1 MFKPAP
7 MMRVTISGLSKDLET
22 VSNNLAEERL
32 IHLVEYGNDCD
43 GFETG
48 ETLSYGEKTSD
59 ALIRVRSLIKM
70 LDVTP
75 MPPSVLRT
83 SEELSNRLNERL
95 DDVENKAVDLRDRI
109 DSVKSTKKITSAM
122 KLVAGARLKRAQIA
136 ATTSRPYVAKIE
148 GLINNITSS
157 VQNIEN
163 LPKIVKGSE
172 SNKIHLIVLITSD
185 RGLCG
190 SFNTAMVKLAKKRI
204 NELLN
209 SNKIVKILCVGKK
222 GYNQLKREYQDIIID
237 TIILPYKSDKVDYEF
252 AQKISHRI
260 LMMHENN
267 EFDFAS
273 IVFSLFQ
280 SPLKQEPQLK
290 QIIPVL
296 NNDEKATKNNLESI
310 DKKISELQSVKL
322 KKGNLTNS
330 RATTREKNAVKIT
343 YPIFQKGKNG
353 DVYAFIYRN
362 FSVEGIMYL
371 YKKTET
377 GWEVFAKVQIFIA

>member
-1 MFKPAP
+1 MPSLKHL
-7 MMRVTISGLSKDLET
+7 RNRISG
-22 VSNNLAEERL
+22 
-32 IHLVEYGNDCD
+32 
-43 GFETG
+43 
-48 ETLSYGEKTSD
+48 
-59 ALIRVRSLIKM
+59 
-70 LDVTP
+70 
-75 MPPSVLRT
+75 
-83 SEELSNRLNERL
+83 
-95 DDVENKAVDLRDRI
+95 
-109 DSVKSTKKITSAM
+109 VKSTKKITSAR

-310 DKKISELQSVKL
+310 DKKIYEYEPEEEYIL
-322 KKGNLTNS
+322 KDLVPLNIS
-330 RATTREKNAVKIT
+330 I
-343 YPIFQKGKNG
+343 Q
-353 DVYAFIYRN
+353 IYRGLLEN
-362 FSVEGIMYL
+362 AAGEEGARMIAMDNATRNAGELIDSLTLNYNRSRQAQITKEL
-371 YKKTET
+371 I
-377 GWEVFAKVQIFIA
+377 EVISGAEAV

>member
-1 MFKPAP
+1 MPSLKHL
-7 MMRVTISGLSKDLET
+7 RNRISG
-22 VSNNLAEERL
+22 
-32 IHLVEYGNDCD
+32 
-43 GFETG
+43 
-48 ETLSYGEKTSD
+48 
-59 ALIRVRSLIKM
+59 
-70 LDVTP
+70 
-75 MPPSVLRT
+75 
-83 SEELSNRLNERL
+83 
-95 DDVENKAVDLRDRI
+95 
-109 DSVKSTKKITSAM
+109 VKSTKKITSAM

-296 NNDEKATKNNLESI
+296 NNDEKTTKNNLESI
-310 DKKISELQSVKL
+310 DKKIYEYEPEEEYIL
-322 KKGNLTNS
+322 KDLVPLNIS
-330 RATTREKNAVKIT
+330 I
-343 YPIFQKGKNG
+343 Q
-353 DVYAFIYRN
+353 IYRGLLEN
-362 FSVEGIMYL
+362 AAGEEGARMTAMDNATRNAGELIDSLTLNYNRSRQAQITKEL
-371 YKKTET
+371 I
-377 GWEVFAKVQIFIA
+377 EVISGAEAV

>member
-1 MFKPAP
+1 MPSLKHL
-7 MMRVTISGLSKDLET
+7 RNRISG
-22 VSNNLAEERL
+22 
-32 IHLVEYGNDCD
+32 
-43 GFETG
+43 
-48 ETLSYGEKTSD
+48 
-59 ALIRVRSLIKM
+59 
-70 LDVTP
+70 
-75 MPPSVLRT
+75 
-83 SEELSNRLNERL
+83 
-95 DDVENKAVDLRDRI
+95 
-109 DSVKSTKKITSAM
+109 VKSTKKITSAM

-190 SFNTAMVKLAKKRI
+190 SFNTAMARLAKKRI

-222 GYNQLKREYQDIIID
+222 GYNQLKREYKDIIID

-310 DKKISELQSVKL
+310 DKKIYEYEPEEEYIL
-322 KKGNLTNS
+322 KDLVPLNIS
-330 RATTREKNAVKIT
+330 I
-343 YPIFQKGKNG
+343 Q
-353 DVYAFIYRN
+353 IYRGLLEN
-362 FSVEGIMYL
+362 AAGEEGARMIAMDNATRNAGELIDSLTLNYNRSRQAQITKEL
-371 YKKTET
+371 I
-377 GWEVFAKVQIFIA
+377 EVISGAEAV

>member
-1 MFKPAP
+1 MPSLKHL
-7 MMRVTISGLSKDLET
+7 RNRISG
-22 VSNNLAEERL
+22 
-32 IHLVEYGNDCD
+32 
-43 GFETG
+43 
-48 ETLSYGEKTSD
+48 
-59 ALIRVRSLIKM
+59 
-70 LDVTP
+70 
-75 MPPSVLRT
+75 
-83 SEELSNRLNERL
+83 
-95 DDVENKAVDLRDRI
+95 
-109 DSVKSTKKITSAM
+109 VKSTKKITSAM

-252 AQKISHRI
+252 AQKISHKI
-260 LMMHENN
+260 LMMHEND

-310 DKKISELQSVKL
+310 DKKIYEYEPEEEYIL
-322 KKGNLTNS
+322 KDLVPLNIS
-330 RATTREKNAVKIT
+330 I
-343 YPIFQKGKNG
+343 Q
-353 DVYAFIYRN
+353 IYRGLLEN
-362 FSVEGIMYL
+362 AAGEEGARMIAMDNATRNAEELIDLLTLNYNRSRQAQITKEL
-371 YKKTET
+371 I
-377 GWEVFAKVQIFIA
+377 EVISGAEAV

>member
-1 MFKPAP
+1 MPSLKHL
-7 MMRVTISGLSKDLET
+7 RNRISG
-22 VSNNLAEERL
+22 
-32 IHLVEYGNDCD
+32 
-43 GFETG
+43 
-48 ETLSYGEKTSD
+48 
-59 ALIRVRSLIKM
+59 
-70 LDVTP
+70 
-75 MPPSVLRT
+75 
-83 SEELSNRLNERL
+83 
-95 DDVENKAVDLRDRI
+95 
-109 DSVKSTKKITSAM
+109 VKSTKKITSAM

-136 ATTSRPYVAKIE
+136 ATTSRPYVVKMQE
-148 GLINNITSS
+148 LINNITSS
-157 VQNIEN
+157 VKNIET

-310 DKKISELQSVKL
+310 DKKIYEYEPEEEYIL
-322 KKGNLTNS
+322 KDLVPLNIS
-330 RATTREKNAVKIT
+330 I
-343 YPIFQKGKNG
+343 Q
-353 DVYAFIYRN
+353 IYRGLLEN
-362 FSVEGIMYL
+362 AAGEEGARMTAMDNATRNAGELIDSLTLNYNRSRQAQITKEL
-371 YKKTET
+371 I
-377 GWEVFAKVQIFIA
+377 EVISGAEAV

>member
-1 MFKPAP
+1 M
-7 MMRVTISGLSKDLET
+7 SSLKDL
-22 VSNNLAEERL
+22 R
-32 IHLVEYGNDCD
+32 
-43 GFETG
+43 
-48 ETLSYGEKTSD
+48 
-59 ALIRVRSLIKM
+59 
-70 LDVTP
+70 
-75 MPPSVLRT
+75 
-83 SEELSNRLNERL
+83 NRING
-95 DDVENKAVDLRDRI
+95 VI
-109 DSVKSTKKITSAM
+109 STKKITAAM
-122 KLVAGARLKRAQIA
+122 KLVAGARLKRAHIA
-136 ATTSRPYVAKIE
+136 ATESRPYVAKLEEI
-148 GLINNITSS
+148 INNITSS
-157 VQNIEN
+157 VQNIEIF
-163 LPKIVKGSE
+163 PKIVKGSE

-310 DKKISELQSVKL
+310 DKKIYEYEPEEEYIL
-322 KKGNLTNS
+322 KDLVPLNIS
-330 RATTREKNAVKIT
+330 I
-343 YPIFQKGKNG
+343 Q
-353 DVYAFIYRN
+353 IYRGLLEN
-362 FSVEGIMYL
+362 AAGEEGARMIAMDNATRNAGELIDSLTLNYNRSRQAQITKEL
-371 YKKTET
+371 I
-377 GWEVFAKVQIFIA
+377 EVISGAEAV

>member
-1 MFKPAP
+1 MPSLKHL
-7 MMRVTISGLSKDLET
+7 RNRISG
-22 VSNNLAEERL
+22 
-32 IHLVEYGNDCD
+32 
-43 GFETG
+43 
-48 ETLSYGEKTSD
+48 
-59 ALIRVRSLIKM
+59 
-70 LDVTP
+70 
-75 MPPSVLRT
+75 
-83 SEELSNRLNERL
+83 
-95 DDVENKAVDLRDRI
+95 
-109 DSVKSTKKITSAM
+109 VKSTKKITSAM

-172 SNKIHLIVLITSD
+172 FNKIHLIVLITSD

-222 GYNQLKREYQDIIID
+222 GYNQLKREYKDIIID

-296 NNDEKATKNNLESI
+296 NNDERATKNNLESI
-310 DKKISELQSVKL
+310 DKKIYEYEPEEEYIL
-322 KKGNLTNS
+322 KDLVPLNIS
-330 RATTREKNAVKIT
+330 I
-343 YPIFQKGKNG
+343 Q
-353 DVYAFIYRN
+353 IYRGLLEN
-362 FSVEGIMYL
+362 AAGEEGARMIAMDNATRNAGELIDSLTLNYNRSRQAQITKEL
-371 YKKTET
+371 I
-377 GWEVFAKVQIFIA
+377 EVISGAEAV